1 MPYQAGVGRVISKEV
16 LDAITGAF
24 EGVVVHVVSVD
35 VILHAQWGDVT
46 KEECQN
52 FWLGESVNAT
62 WWGTSP
68 AHRAKHGARLDP
80 THIAAKLHK
89 GMNRVSSGPWR
100 RSGG

>member
-1 MPYQAGVGRVISKEV
+1 MPFQAGVGRAISKEF

-35 VILHAQWGDVT
+35 VILDAHWGDVT
-46 KEECQN
+46 MEECQN

-68 AHRAKHGARLDP
+68 AHRAKHGARLEGP
-80 THIAAKLHK
+80 TPRTSQPNSTRA
-89 GMNRVSSGPWR
+89 
-100 RSGG
+100 